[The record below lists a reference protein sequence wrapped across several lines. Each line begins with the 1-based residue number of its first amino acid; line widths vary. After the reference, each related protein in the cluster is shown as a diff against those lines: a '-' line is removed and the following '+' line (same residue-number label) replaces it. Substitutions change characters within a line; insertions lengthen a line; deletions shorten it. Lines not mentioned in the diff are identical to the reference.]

1 MATLTGEQL
10 KDSYQSLVTIGDS
23 ITSDPTSGVLE
34 NGKGTPITDITIGG
48 DITIAD
54 KIIHSGD
61 TNTAIRFPAND
72 TVTIETAGL
81 EAMRIDSNGN
91 VGIGTTSV
99 SNITNYKFVS
109 TNGATGGGL
118 VCQKGETDKFAVYS
132 VNDDGY
138 YDATSNHIFRT
149 GGALTGTEAMR
160 IDSSGNVRL
169 SGTAPSAENT
179 ISKIDF
185 YNNSSSINLAG
196 IEGKRTAGGTN
207 YGSLIFN
214 TTNSGTS
221 SEKMRILSSGGIT
234 FNGDTATA
242 NALDDYEEGTFTPTI
257 AFGGGSTAVTYTNA
271 SGYYTKIGN
280 IVHFTALIDLS
291 SKGTDTGDVTI
302 GGLPFTATSASGRFP
317 DVNTRVIQN
326 VVVDTFLQSA
336 VLNNTTT
343 VGILQYNSTTD
354 DQEYLTDAD
363 FSNNSE
369 LNVTGFY
376 FT

>member
-23 ITSDPTSGVLE
+23 ITSDPTSGQLE
-34 NGKGTPITDITIGG
+34 NGKGTPLTAVGIG
-48 DITIAD
+48 
-54 KIIHSGD
+54 
-61 TNTAIRFPAND
+61 TNTPSSFLSNGRELVLGNGSASHGM
-72 TVTIETAGL
+72 TIFSDSAGTGNLFFADGTTGDEAYRGFLRYAHSSDNMEFYTAGANL
-81 EAMRIDSNGN
+81 RMSIDSSGN
-91 VGIGTTSV
+91 VGIGTNSPSSYGKTT
-99 SNITNYKFVS
+99 IAL
-109 TNGATGGGL
+109 GAVGGNVLALQKDSGAVIAFYGASFNNTGLLESQSASGDM
-118 VCQKGETDKFAVYS
+118 VFY
-132 VNDDGY
+132 
-138 YDATSNHIFRT
+138 
-149 GGALTGTEAMR
+149 TGT
-160 IDSSGNVRL
+160 SGL
-169 SGTAPSAENT
+169 
-179 ISKIDF
+179 
-185 YNNSSSINLAG
+185 
-196 IEGKRTAGGTN
+196 
-207 YGSLIFN
+207 
-214 TTNSGTS
+214 
-221 SEKMRILSSGGIT
+221 SEKMRILSGGGIT

-257 AFGGGSTAVTYTNA
+257 AFGGGSTGVTYTNA

-317 DVNTRVIQN
+317 DVNTRIIQN